1 MKIYEKID
9 YFLGTEIGMPRSSH
23 SSSSRVPAKVP
34 VAPVHTSTPSAPS
47 TGQIIKESIV
57 SGVGSGI
64 GFGIGSRLVSGMFG
78 APVVSLGTAVTE
90 TKSAVNT
97 FAQTTIPNLQQCQ
110 QNAFDATEKTFCYAL
125 LSKEPR
131 HHEFKQCMETSDNQV
146 HVCKEFLPKE

>member
-1 MKIYEKID
+1 
-9 YFLGTEIGMPRSSH
+9 MPRSSQ

-34 VAPVHTSTPSAPS
+34 VAPVHTLTPSTPS
-47 TGQIIKESIV
+47 TGQVIKESLV

-64 GFGIGSRLVSGMFG
+64 GFGIGSRLVSGIFG
-78 APVVSLGTAVTE
+78 APVIAE

-97 FAQTTIPNLQQCQ
+97 FAQTTIPTLQQCQ
-110 QNAFDATEKTFCYAL
+110 QNAFDPTEKSLCYAL

-131 HHEFKQCMETSDNQV
+131 HHEFKQCMESSDNQI